1 MITVNVQGHGSF
13 VIHGD
18 KLNELL
24 NWLKSNSMTVES
36 NVRPLRNEGDTLLN
50 G

>member
-24 NWLKSNSMTVES
+24 AWLNSNSMPVEV
-36 NVRPLRNEGDTLLN
+36 NVRPLNDGETLLN

>member
-24 NWLKSNSMTVES
+24 AWLSSNSMPVE
-36 NVRPLRNEGDTLLN
+36 VQTKPLNDGETLLN

>member
-13 VIHGD
+13 AVPAN

-24 NWLKSNSMTVES
+24 AWLSDNSMSVES
-36 NVRPLRNEGDTLLN
+36 TSKNRPGDTLLN

>member
-13 VIHGD
+13 VIHSD

-24 NWLKSNSMTVES
+24 QWLSKNSMPVEVQ
-36 NVRPLRNEGDTLLN
+36 VRPLRDDETLLN
-50 G
+50 E